1 MTTRPT
7 TGRELC
13 PSAVI
18 VGRRV
23 TGIALA
29 RGLDPVDYLSRN
41 DAYTFFAALDDL
53 IVTGPTRTN
62 VNDFRAILVLP
73 RTP

>member
-1 MTTRPT
+1 
-7 TGRELC
+7 LNA
-13 PSAVI
+13 SALF
-18 VGRRV
+18 GPDDWHRAE
-23 TGIALA
+23 ALRLEA
-29 RGLDPVDYLSRN
+29 RDYLSRN
-41 DAYTFFAALDDL
+41 DAYTFFQALDRL